1 MTRFSEAILAMSEPH
16 DQYESPLGT
25 RYASQAMRRL
35 FSPTRRIREWR
46 RLWIALATAQRE
58 LGLPIGAEQI
68 AELEAK
74 IDDIDLAA
82 ADEFERRFRHDV
94 MAHVHAYGVV
104 APSAKGIL
112 HLGATS
118 CFVTDNGDQILFREA
133 LDHLLT
139 PLVAAVDR
147 LRAFALEHRALPCV
161 AYTHFQPAQLT
172 TVGKR
177 ACLWIQDLLDDVM
190 HLERAIQSMRLRGVK
205 GTTGT
210 QASFLALF
218 DGDESKVKALEA
230 KVAAAVGFDRCYGVT
245 GQTYPRK
252 LDFEIVAALT
262 GVAISASK
270 FATDLRLLAHER
282 EVEEPFGKDQI
293 GSSAMAYKR
302 NPMRSERICS
312 LSRFVSSLLD
322 SAAQTAMNQWLERT
336 LDDSA
341 NRRLVLP
348 EAFLATD
355 GLLHTLLDVTSGLVV
370 NREPIA
376 AHVARELPFMATEE
390 LMMAA
395 TRKGGDRQEVH
406 EAVRVHSHA
415 ASAEVKAGRRNDL
428 FDRIGADA
436 SFAAVKDM
444 LPELSRP
451 ERFIGRS
458 PRQVEEFIAAEVE
471 PVVARHRD
479 RLAAKGEVRI

>member
-1 MTRFSEAILAMSEPH
+1 M
-16 DQYESPLGT
+16 Q
-25 RYASQAMRRL
+25 RL
-35 FSPTRRIREWR
+35 FSPKRRVREWR

-58 LGLPIGAEQI
+58 LGLPIRAEQI
-68 AELEAK
+68 AEMEAHV
-74 IDDIDLAA
+74 DHIDLKL
-82 ADEFERRFRHDV
+82 ADEFERKFRHDV
-94 MAHVHAYGVV
+94 MAHVHAFGAV
-104 APSAKGIL
+104 APSAKGIM

-118 CFVTDNGDQILFREA
+118 CFVTDNGDQVIMREA
-133 LDHLLT
+133 FDLLIT

-147 LRAFALEHRALPCV
+147 LRAFALEQRDLPCV

-177 ACLWIQDLLDDVM
+177 ACLWIQDLVDDVL
-190 HLERAIQSMRLRGVK
+190 HLEHARDSMRMRGVK

-218 DGDESKVKALEA
+218 DGDHAKVKELE
-230 KVAAAVGFDRCYGVT
+230 KRVAEKMGFSRCYGVT
-245 GQTYPRK
+245 GQTYSRK
-252 LDFEIVAALT
+252 LDYEIVAALA

-282 EVEEPFGKDQI
+282 EVEEPFEKDQI

-312 LSRFVSSLLD
+312 LARFVTSLVD

-341 NRRLVLP
+341 NRRLTLP

-355 GLLHTLLDVTSGLVV
+355 GMLQTLLNVTSGLVV
-370 NREPIA
+370 HRAQIA
-376 AHVARELPFMATEE
+376 SHVARELPFMATEE

-395 TRKGGDRQEVH
+395 TKKGGDRQELH
-406 EAVRVHSHA
+406 EAIRRHSLA
-415 ASAEVKAGRRNDL
+415 AAEEMKAGRNNDL
-428 FDRIGADA
+428 FERIAADPTFV
-436 SFAAVKDM
+436 SVHEL
-444 LPELSRP
+444 LPELRRP
-451 ERFIGRS
+451 ERFIGRC
-458 PRQVEEFIAAEVE
+458 PAQVEEFVASEVD
-471 PVVARHRD
+471 PVLARHRE
-479 RLAAKGEVRI
+479 RLAARGEVRV